1 MSVWEAKLI
10 SSRIC
15 PSHLA
20 SAVAFFQSQMK
31 VETEKRRPPQP
42 WPIVKTKAV
51 PNPNSGS
58 TISAALPT
66 SVNTDSRVGWRWQDS
81 HGESGSAVRSSPP
94 PPRPAPARRG
104 PRPAQSN
111 DLSFEFIVCYAHTYT
126 WPPSS
131 LPPSHSA
138 FASPASLAIATDDSS
153 SLLSFLASLP
163 PFPLPQ
169 SVSHTN
175 LTPNSATHEL
185 AAANAQAP
193 TAPPAAIVV
202 RIIQP
207 NLTNPTSI
215 AYYEVTLPGG
225 RGRRRDARPAR
236 PLHSPASTVGL
247 FGLQPC

>member
-1 MSVWEAKLI
+1 
-10 SSRIC
+10 
-15 PSHLA
+15 
-20 SAVAFFQSQMK
+20 MK
-31 VETEKRRPPQP
+31 RKREDPRQP

-126 WPPSS
+126 WPPLLPPS
-131 LPPSHSA
+131 LSPSHSA

>member
-1 MSVWEAKLI
+1 MITLECGVRTRTAHRIARSFAVDSVFLFLIRVCMSVWEAKLI

-163 PFPLPQ
+163 PSPLPSHFPSQ
-169 SVSHTN
+169 SVI
-175 LTPNSATHEL
+175 LT
-185 AAANAQAP
+185 
-193 TAPPAAIVV
+193 
-202 RIIQP
+202 
-207 NLTNPTSI
+207 
-215 AYYEVTLPGG
+215 
-225 RGRRRDARPAR
+225 
-236 PLHSPASTVGL
+236 
-247 FGLQPC
+247 